1 MHELGITEQMLTVA
15 LEQASKSGISKI
27 TRINLILGETSDIS
41 SESVK
46 FYFNSLSKETPAQGA
61 ELCFHPA
68 SGQDFYI
75 ESIEGE

>member
-27 TRINLILGETSDIS
+27 KRINLILGETSDIS
-41 SESVK
+41 SDSVQL
-46 FYFNSLSKETPAQGA
+46 YFDSISKETPAQGA

>member
-27 TRINLILGETSDIS
+27 TRINLILGETSAIS
-41 SESVK
+41 SESVQ
-46 FYFNSLSKETPAQGA
+46 FYFDPLSKGTPAQGA
-61 ELCFHPA
+61 ELCFLPA
-68 SGQDFYI
+68 SGQAFYI

>member
-41 SESVK
+41 SDSVQL
-46 FYFNSLSKETPAQGA
+46 YFDSISKGTLAQGA
-61 ELCFHPA
+61 ELCFQPT

>member
-1 MHELGITEQMLTVA
+1 MHELGITEQMVNVA
-15 LEQASKSGISKI
+15 LEQASKSGINKI

-41 SESVK
+41 SDSVQL
-46 FYFNSLSKETPAQGA
+46 YFDSISKGTPAQGA
-61 ELCFHPA
+61 ELCFQPA

>member
-27 TRINLILGETSDIS
+27 KRINLILGETSDIS
-41 SESVK
+41 SESVQL
-46 FYFNSLSKETPAQGA
+46 YFDSISKGTPAQGA
-61 ELCFHPA
+61 ELCFHPT
-68 SGQDFYI
+68 SGQAFYI

>member
-1 MHELGITEQMLTVA
+1 MHELGITEQMVNIA

-27 TRINLILGETSDIS
+27 IRINLILGEASDIS
-41 SESVK
+41 SDSVQL
-46 FYFNSLSKETPAQGA
+46 YFDSISKGTPAQGA
-61 ELCFHPA
+61 ELCFQPT